1 MLPSI
6 NLFGYTVY
14 VFLLSILTGIVV
26 GNWQFARLLRRRLGA
41 SEPQVLSIQAILTA
55 AFLLGGLGG
64 NALMYGT
71 DGENCGGYSVMGS
84 VLLLGLVIPWVA
96 RITGFKHQGRRI
108 LDFAS
113 ASFLATQVIGK
124 VGCFAAGCCFGTRY
138 DGPLAVSF
146 PWDSA
151 APPVVHLH
159 PVQLY
164 EAAALLVLWFICRR
178 VLARDVAPGTVT
190 GVFLIGKGIE
200 RFMAEFLRGDAVQSD
215 ILGLTTAQWAAI
227 ACLAGGIVYLALRNY
242 RATQAPAV
250 VTTEG
255 DVLESPGMASSRKV
269 PSPAA

>member
-26 GNWQFARLLRRRLGA
+26 GNWQFARLLRQRLGA
-41 SEPQVLSIQAILTA
+41 TEPQVLSIQALLTA

-64 NALMYGT
+64 NAIMYGT
-71 DGENCGGYSVMGS
+71 EGENCGGYSVMGS
-84 VLLLGLVIPWVA
+84 VILLGLVIPWVG
-96 RITGFKHQGRRI
+96 RITGFRHQGRTI

-124 VGCFAAGCCFGTRY
+124 IGCFAAGCCFGTRC

-178 VLARDVAPGTVT
+178 LLTKDLAAGTIT

-200 RFMAEFLRGDAVQSD
+200 RFLAEFLRGDAVKSD
-215 ILGLTTAQWAAI
+215 ILSLTTAQWAAL
-227 ACLAGGIVYLALRNY
+227 ACIAGGIIYLWLRTYN
-242 RATQAPAV
+242 A
-250 VTTEG
+250 
-255 DVLESPGMASSRKV
+255 ASSADTPRPNAMEAAGV
-269 PSPAA
+269 ESSPAFRRVGG